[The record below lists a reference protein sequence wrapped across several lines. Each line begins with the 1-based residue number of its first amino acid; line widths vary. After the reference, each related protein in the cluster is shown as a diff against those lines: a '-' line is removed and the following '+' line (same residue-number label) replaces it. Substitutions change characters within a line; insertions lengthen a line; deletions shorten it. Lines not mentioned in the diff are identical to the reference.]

1 MGAVGRPATP
11 PRPTRPR
18 ALPLLVGAVVLVDS
32 LMYAALTPLL
42 PAYAD
47 RFDLSK
53 TGAGVLAGVYA
64 AGAMLGAAPSA
75 WLAARVG
82 ARRTLLAG
90 LALKAVAGLGF
101 AFGQTIVVLDATRF
115 LLGLGAACSWAG
127 GMGWL
132 VAATP
137 PERRGTTIGGAMG
150 AAVVGF
156 LLGPVLGAVARVT
169 GPELPFGAVGVLAA
183 VLGLCAARLPAP
195 PRAPAARGRLAPAL
209 RDPRIRVGAW
219 LVTANALAI
228 GAVEVLAPLR
238 LDALGAGGVV
248 IGATF
253 LAAAAVEGGVQL
265 VVGRATDRWGR
276 AAPIRIALAGLV
288 GALLLLPLPQ
298 ALAAVRRRRHARLGR
313 VRGAQHARD
322 DARLRRH
329 RRPPARPDARLRGH
343 VLRLGGRAGRRRG
356 GRRAARRA
364 HLRRGGLRRARRPVR
379 GQLRGRGAPGRAGAQ
394 PCGGRDTVALMPRSA
409 SLWATTRA
417 RISRSQ
423 PGKRAS
429 RSHSAWM
436 KTARSKTRAEPA

>member
-1 MGAVGRPATP
+1 
-11 PRPTRPR
+11 
-18 ALPLLVGAVVLVDS
+18 
-32 LMYAALTPLL
+32 MYAALTPLL
-42 PAYAD
+42 PAYAE

-75 WLAARVG
+75 WLAARAG

-90 LALKAVAGLGF
+90 LALKTLAGLGF

-132 VAATP
+132 VATTP
-137 PERRGTTIGGAMG
+137 AARRGRTIGGAMG

-169 GPELPFGAVGVLAA
+169 GPEVPFGAVGVLAA
-183 VLGLCAARLPAP
+183 VLGLCAARLPPP

-238 LDALGAGGVV
+238 LDALGAGGLV

-253 LAAAAVEGGVQL
+253 LGAAAVEGGVQL
-265 VVGRATDRWGR
+265 AVGRATDRWGR
-276 AAPIRIALAGLV
+276 GAPIRIALAGLV

-298 ALAAVRRRRHARLGR
+298 ALLPLILAVTLAWIACGALNTPAMTLVSDGVDGRRLDQSLGFATTYFAWAGGQVVGAVAGGLVAARTSDAVVYVALAALCAVTYAAVARR
-313 VRGAQHARD
+313 
-322 DARLRRH
+322 DA
-329 RRPPARPDARLRGH
+329 PAL
-343 VLRLGGRAGRRRG
+343 
-356 GRRAARRA
+356 RRAA
-364 HLRRGGLRRARRPVR
+364 
-379 GQLRGRGAPGRAGAQ
+379 AGT
-394 PCGGRDTVALMPRSA
+394 P
-409 SLWATTRA
+409 
-417 RISRSQ
+417 SR
-423 PGKRAS
+423 
-429 RSHSAWM
+429 
-436 KTARSKTRAEPA
+436 